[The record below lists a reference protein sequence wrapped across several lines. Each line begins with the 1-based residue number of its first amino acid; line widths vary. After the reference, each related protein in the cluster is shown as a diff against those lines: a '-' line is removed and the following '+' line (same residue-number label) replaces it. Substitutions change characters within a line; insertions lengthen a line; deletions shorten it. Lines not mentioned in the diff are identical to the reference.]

1 MKKVQDNPVWNELW
15 DSIKF
20 CKESK
25 KGKYSLDTYLDIVGE
40 YTDGQIKLAETEEG
54 LLYLGGECQITNS
67 YDTKTYDFEVKMY
80 FENSKGEKI
89 IKEAKRNL
97 SKDRFVFETDQEV
110 GDKIRFEIQKP
121 N

>member
-1 MKKVQDNPVWNELW
+1 MGKTQENPIWNELW

-25 KGKYSLDTYLDIVGE
+25 SGKYSLNTYLDIVE
-40 YTDGQIKLAETEEG
+40 KYTDKQIKSAETEG
-54 LLYLGGECQITNS
+54 MIYLGGECQITNR
-67 YDTKTYDFEVKMY
+67 YEEKEYEFEVKMY
-80 FENSKGEKI
+80 FEDDKGEKI

-97 SKDRFVFETDQEV
+97 PKDKFVSETDREV
-110 GDKIRFEIQKP
+110 KEIVRFEIQRP

>member
-1 MKKVQDNPVWNELW
+1 MRKVQETSGWSELW

-25 KGKYSLDTYLDIVGE
+25 SGKYSLDTYLDIVGE
-40 YTDGQIKLAETEEG
+40 YTDGQIKLAESEG
-54 LLYLGGECQITNS
+54 LTYLGGECQITNS
-67 YDTKTYDFEVKMY
+67 YETKTYDFEVKMF
-80 FENSKGEKI
+80 FEDSKGEKI

-97 SKDRFVFETDQEV
+97 SKDKFVSETDREI
-110 GDKIRFEIQKP
+110 GKKIRFEIQRP